1 MKINKTFSAVMA
13 ALVACACLAA
23 PAPAEFRLV
32 DVKPRVLTPGGSS
45 GFNDRVIFSFVEPD
59 EKLTLRIFTLDGRK
73 IEEIDYG
80 AAGTERLVWNA
91 CAAGSMVSP
100 GVYIYQ
106 LEADG
111 KVFSGTLVVAR

>member
-1 MKINKTFSAVMA
+1 MKKNKTLLVLSA
-13 ALVACACLAA
+13 ALIIGALMAVSSS
-23 PAPAEFRLV
+23 AEFELIG
-32 DVKPRVLTPGGSS
+32 VKPRVITAGRAD

-73 IEEIDYG
+73 IEEINYG

-91 CAAGSMVSP
+91 GAAGAMVSP

-111 KVFSGTLVVAR
+111 KVFSGSLVVAR

>member
-1 MKINKTFSAVMA
+1 MKINKTLSVVPA
-13 ALVACACLAA
+13 ALIACVCMAVSASAA
-23 PAPAEFRLV
+23 FELIN
-32 DVKPRVLTPGGSS
+32 VKPRVITAGRADGL
-45 GFNDRVIFSFVEPD
+45 NDRVIFSFVEPD

-91 CAAGSMVSP
+91 CAAGAMGSP